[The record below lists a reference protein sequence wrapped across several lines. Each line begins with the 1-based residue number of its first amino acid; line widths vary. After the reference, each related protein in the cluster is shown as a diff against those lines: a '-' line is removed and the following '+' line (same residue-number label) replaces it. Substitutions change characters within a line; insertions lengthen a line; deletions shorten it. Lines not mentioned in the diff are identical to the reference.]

1 VSALRFEWD
10 PAKNALNRRKHGVS
24 FSEATT
30 VFADE
35 TALLIDD
42 PDHSDAE
49 DRFVLL
55 GLSSRLRVLLV
66 VHCYRADDA
75 VIRLISARKA
85 DRQERA
91 RYAQRWQP

>member
-24 FSEATT
+24 FGEATT

-55 GLSSRLRVLLV
+55 GLSSRLRVLVV